1 LNGEGKSTRLRV
13 GIVGAGPAGLAAA
26 ILLKQKG
33 VEARIFE
40 RRGATCSLP
49 QAHVVN
55 TRTGEILHEMGL
67 FDEVA
72 AAAAPAHKLRWITWS
87 ESLAGVQFGQ
97 LPYQGNPEQFALR
110 QRSSPAWTLNIAQD
124 KLEEI
129 LYEGLARLGGSV
141 CFGHHVVNAIPDGR
155 AAVLT
160 IRTHDGLERSE
171 TFDYVLACDGAN
183 STVRK
188 ALAIEME
195 GPASLARF
203 ASAYFTANLDK
214 FLAERSGPVHFIAGP
229 DFRGAVIGFDL
240 ATTWAVMCVMP
251 ADASPAEFSA
261 DVMRELIR
269 RAVGDPDLEVE
280 LMGVGSWN
288 MSAQVA
294 MEFARGPFFLV
305 GDAAHRFPPTGG
317 LGLNTGV
324 QDAHNIAWK
333 LAFVHQGWAPQKLL
347 DAYALERRPV
357 ALRNRDHSLTNAMS
371 MAEVDDAIGASTL
384 APVDPAVVGRPPT
397 ASVADVLRTNSSE
410 SEAKWRRIQSAIEDQ
425 RAHFDSLEMEIGYQ
439 YHPASSK
446 YDRMHVTHAYRPIVA
461 VGGLLPHFYLKTSD
475 GVRSSLDVL
484 RKTGF
489 TLFVGSEGRR
499 WEEAACDIFEQR
511 GGLAVVRI
519 DLSVG
524 LDRDWRSIMGTQFEG
539 ALLVRPDGH
548 IAWRGSG
555 AMTDAG
561 KESLESAVQDM
572 LGADLTV
579 GADERP

>member
-1 LNGEGKSTRLRV
+1 MNGDGKLTRLRV

-33 VEARIFE
+33 VEATIFE
-40 RRGATCSLP
+40 RRGGTCSLP

-55 TRTGEILHEMGL
+55 TRTSEILREMGL
-67 FDEVA
+67 FEA
-72 AAAAPAHKLRWITWS
+72 MTAAAAPAHKLRWITWS
-87 ESLAGVQFGQ
+87 DSLAGVQFGQ
-97 LPYQGNPEQFALR
+97 LPYQGSPEQFAVR

-124 KLEEI
+124 KLEGM
-129 LYEGLARLGGSV
+129 LYEGLATLGGSV
-141 CFGHHVVNAIPDGR
+141 CFGHHVINAIPAGK

-160 IRTHDGLERSE
+160 IRTHDGMERSE

-214 FLAERSGPVHFIAGP
+214 FLGERSGPVHFIAGP
-229 DFRGAVIGFDL
+229 DFRGALIGFDL

-251 ADASPAEFSA
+251 ADASPAEFST

-269 RAVGDPDLEVE
+269 RAVGDPDLKLE

-294 MEFARGPFFLV
+294 VEFARGPFFLV

-333 LAFVHQGWAPQKLL
+333 LAFVQQGWANQKLL
-347 DAYALERRPV
+347 DSYALERRPV
-357 ALRNRDHSLTNAMS
+357 ALRNRDHSLSNALRMV
-371 MAEVDDAIGASTL
+371 EVDDAIGASTL
-384 APVDPAVVGRPPT
+384 APIDPAVVSRPP
-397 ASVADVLRTNSSE
+397 APSVAHVLQTNSSE
-410 SEAKWRRIQSAIEDQ
+410 SKAKRRRIQSAIEDQ
-425 RAHFDSLEMEIGYQ
+425 RAHFDSLDMEIGYQ
-439 YHPASSK
+439 YDPANSK
-446 YDRMHVTHAYRPIVA
+446 YDRTHVTHTYQPIVA
-461 VGGLLPHFYLKTSD
+461 LGGLLPHFYLNTSD
-475 GVRSSLDVL
+475 GVTSSLDVL
-484 RKTGF
+484 SNTGF
-489 TLFVGSEGRR
+489 TLFVGSKGRR
-499 WEEAACDIFEQR
+499 WEEAACDVFERR
-511 GGLAVVRI
+511 GGLKVVRI
-519 DLSVG
+519 DMSAK
-524 LDRDWRSIMGTQFEG
+524 LDRDWRSITGTQFEG
-539 ALLVRPDGH
+539 GLLVRPDGH
-548 IAWRGSG
+548 IAWRELG

-561 KESLESAVQDM
+561 KEALERAAQDI
-572 LGADLTV
+572 LGTDLI
-579 GADERP
+579 ARAYDET